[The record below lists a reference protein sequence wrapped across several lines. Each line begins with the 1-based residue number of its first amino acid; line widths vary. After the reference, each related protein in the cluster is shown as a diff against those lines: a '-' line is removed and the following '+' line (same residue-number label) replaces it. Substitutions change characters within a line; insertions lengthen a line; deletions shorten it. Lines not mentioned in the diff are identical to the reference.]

1 MIEPSKKRRQQ
12 LIFTAL
18 LVVTFFI
25 IALSMTTGDFKMSI
39 GQFFNTL
46 IGRGTDL
53 DNMVLFEFRMPRL
66 IVTLLSG
73 AALALSGALLQSI
86 TRNPLADPGIIGINA
101 GSGFIIV
108 FLIMFMPVDS
118 DSFIYVLPIF
128 SMIGG
133 LLAALII
140 FMLSYKGGEGINPVR
155 MILMGVG
162 LATALS
168 GASIMMTT
176 TFNKEKTEFVSTW
189 FAGNIWGDTWPFAIV
204 LGICMLILIPLV
216 LMQSM
221 TLNLLNTHDHISRGV
236 GINVNRQNIWMV
248 ILSVLLSSSAVA
260 VCGGIGF
267 IGLLGP
273 HIARSLVGPRHQM
286 FMPIAIL
293 IGASLLAFSDTLGRM
308 ILQPEGIP
316 AGIIVSVIGAPYFLY
331 LMNRKT
337 NI

>member
-1 MIEPSKKRRQQ
+1 MIEPAKRRRQQ
-12 LIFTAL
+12 LIFAILLGVML
-18 LVVTFFI
+18 LVIT
-25 IALSMTTGDFKMSI
+25 LSMTTGDFKMSI

-46 IGRGTDL
+46 IGRGSDL

-73 AALALSGALLQSI
+73 AALAVSGALLQSI
-86 TRNPLADPGIIGINA
+86 TKNPLADPGIIGINA
-101 GSGFIIV
+101 GSGFVIV
-108 FLIMFMPVDS
+108 LLIMFLPVDS
-118 DSFIYVLPIF
+118 DSFVYVLPIF

-133 LLAALII
+133 LLSAFII
-140 FMLSYKGGEGINPVR
+140 FLLSYKKGEGINPVR

-162 LATALS
+162 LATAFT
-168 GASIMMTT
+168 GAAMMMTT

-189 FAGNIWGDTWPFAIV
+189 FAGNIWGDTWPFAVALFVCVIV
-204 LGICMLILIPLV
+204 LLPIV

-221 TLNLLNTHDHISRGV
+221 TLNLLNTHDHVSRGV
-236 GINVNRQNIWMV
+236 GVNVNRQNMLMV
-248 ILSVLLSSSAVA
+248 VLSVLLSSSAVA

-293 IGASLLAFSDTLGRM
+293 IGASLLALSDTIGRL
-308 ILQPEGIP
+308 ILQPDGIP